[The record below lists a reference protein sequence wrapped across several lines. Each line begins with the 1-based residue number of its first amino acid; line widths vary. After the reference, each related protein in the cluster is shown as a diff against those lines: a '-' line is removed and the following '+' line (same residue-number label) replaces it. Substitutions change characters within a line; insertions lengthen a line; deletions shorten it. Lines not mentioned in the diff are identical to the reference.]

1 MKSLR
6 ARASHSL
13 GKSLPVL
20 VVVELEVVLSTKLAV
35 QLVNRHEFFEFGVE
49 SDLKV
54 GPGPSRSTL
63 TLSRVMGSRNG
74 EIPVKKALIHQLLG
88 QLQSPHDTCPTYD
101 MFTTRPRP
109 SPRVSNKSPYR
120 PSHSRST

>member
-1 MKSLR
+1 M
-6 ARASHSL
+6 
-13 GKSLPVL
+13 
-20 VVVELEVVLSTKLAV
+20 VELEVVLSPELAV
-35 QLVNRHEFFEFGVE
+35 QLVNRDEFFEFGVE
-49 SDLKV
+49 ADLRV
-54 GPGPSRSTL
+54 SPGLFILIQPSLGRPSL